1 MRRRSLI
8 GVVLVLALMTVGLP
22 ASATIHEIVGA
33 ACNGKDFIDPEPLA
47 FDMDGEIG
55 LSGKIA
61 PAGHPLEEF
70 GTTARPVVAT
80 GAVAFGA
87 PPLTTD
93 IPAAKFKPGS
103 DASALTTADLDHP
116 SSDNCNNLQP

>member
-33 ACNGKDFIDPEPLA
+33 ACNGKDFIDPAPLA
-47 FDMDGEIG
+47 FDMDEEIG

-61 PAGHPLEEF
+61 PPGHPLEGL
-70 GTTARPVVAT
+70 GTTARPVVRT
-80 GAVAFGA
+80 GAVNFMT
-87 PPLTTD
+87 LKTTD
-93 IPAAKFKPGS
+93 IPAAKFKLGS
-103 DASALTTADLDHP
+103 DATNLMTSDLKTKFT
-116 SSDNCNNLQP
+116 NCKNLRP